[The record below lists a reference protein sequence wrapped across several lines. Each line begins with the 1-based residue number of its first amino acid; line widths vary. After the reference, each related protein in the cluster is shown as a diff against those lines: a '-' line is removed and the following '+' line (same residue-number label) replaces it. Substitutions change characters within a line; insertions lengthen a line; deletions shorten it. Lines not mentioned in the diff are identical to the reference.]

1 MFHFCIFGGHE
12 GELNP
17 NKRVFVTVF
26 GGCELRRPTLARQ
39 LVMARR
45 QGGNRVDG
53 GAFFL
58 TLFGGTELTVPTL
71 TEEFLDLQEA
81 VRAGLLTV
89 EEWDRHVAQFG
100 LYDHRSYAS
109 FTAFGGFDSEA
120 LPEEDAEL
128 DRLALARHVGAVPD
142 RSADVLML
150 AVGGRGPQR
159 SQAVRHAYAAAL
171 A

>member
-12 GELNP
+12 GELNTT
-17 NKRVFVTVF
+17 KRVFVTAF

-39 LVMARR
+39 LVVARR
-45 QGGNRVDG
+45 QGGTRTG
-53 GAFFL
+53 GTAFFL

-81 VRAGLLTV
+81 VRAGFLTI

-109 FTAFGGFDSEA
+109 FTAFGGFDGEA
-120 LPEEDAEL
+120 LPEEDSEL
-128 DRLALARHVGAVPD
+128 DRLALARHVGAIPD
-142 RSADVLML
+142 RAADVLML
-150 AVGGRGPQR
+150 AVGERGPQR
-159 SQAVRHAYAAAL
+159 SKAIRQAYASAL